1 MVHGRIKG
9 AGVTGSLFLPRMS
22 PGTRLIQMYM
32 ERNVDMCIVHV
43 VLRAFPAYAC
53 VIEYCIYGRTDIHS
67 SKISAHNARERLCFL
82 F

>member
-9 AGVTGSLFLPRMS
+9 AGVPGSLFLPHKS
-22 PGTRLIQMYM
+22 LGTRLLQMCR

-53 VIEYCIYGRTDIHS
+53 VIEYCNHHVDGGLYLWSNRHI
-67 SKISAHNARERLCFL
+67 
-82 F
+82 